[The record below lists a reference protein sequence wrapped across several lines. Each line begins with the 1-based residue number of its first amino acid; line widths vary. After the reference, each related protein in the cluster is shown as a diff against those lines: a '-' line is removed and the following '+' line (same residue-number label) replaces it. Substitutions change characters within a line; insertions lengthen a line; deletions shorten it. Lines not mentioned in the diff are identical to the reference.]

1 MSNHQKTILKAFNQH
16 FDELV
21 KDVQHVFPRNMEILS
36 SKNAL
41 YLIQKIN
48 PKLLIQFWKLYILDK
63 YKNEIEAGDI
73 DFFIKRDYTQD
84 IPESEKNQ
92 ETEIIKTIESIR
104 KPLIEMDEENLKK
117 VIEYL
122 QNLTQLCSLY
132 FA

>member
-16 FDELV
+16 FDEFV

-92 ETEIIKTIESIR
+92 ESEIIKTIESIR

-117 VIEYL
+117 VLEYL
-122 QNLTQLCSLY
+122 QNLTQLCYLY

>member
-92 ETEIIKTIESIR
+92 ESEIIKTIESIR

>member
-1 MSNHQKTILKAFNQH
+1 
-16 FDELV
+16 
-21 KDVQHVFPRNMEILS
+21 MEILS

-92 ETEIIKTIESIR
+92 ESEIIKTIESIR

-117 VIEYL
+117 VLEYL
-122 QNLTQLCSLY
+122 QNLTQLCYLY